1 MAAHVQSQVKLLG
14 QRIEHTEKT
23 YASLMQIAE
32 DTRVQAVAAEQK
44 ITSIMKQSPRE
55 SHSMAATD
63 YSQEDGTDHEPSE
76 THIEGNA

>member
-1 MAAHVQSQVKLLG
+1 
-14 QRIEHTEKT
+14 
-23 YASLMQIAE
+23 MQIAE